1 MLSIS
6 GIANKYPTLVV
17 KTTRL
22 QAMIRRRTFL
32 QWMALVVCALSLIGV
47 APSHARQSVEDSPLS
62 KIGPAPDFTLT
73 NQDGKPFSLAALRGK
88 VVAVTF
94 IFTGCGNTCPLLT
107 AKMVSMQRSLGSD
120 FGPRVF
126 FAAITVDPLAD
137 TPEVLKRYASAH
149 GADLAGWAFLTG
161 TPAQISDV
169 AHRYGI
175 YYKKQPGDD
184 IDHTFLTSMIDPGG
198 TLRVQYLGVRFDAKE
213 FLRDIRSL
221 LREGK

>member
-1 MLSIS
+1 MTKATPSARVRGREVWRMSLSAAS
-6 GIANKYPTLVV
+6 LNTSRFVATAALTLVV
-17 KTTRL
+17 
-22 QAMIRRRTFL
+22 AA
-32 QWMALVVCALSLIGV
+32 WAAVALGRQVDN
-47 APSHARQSVEDSPLS
+47 HAPLS

-73 NQDGKPFSLAALRGK
+73 DQDGKPLSLVALRGK

-107 AKMVSMQRSLGSD
+107 AKMVSMQKSLGSD

-137 TPEVLKRYASAH
+137 TPEVLKRYAKAY
-149 GADLAGWAFLTG
+149 GADLGGWAFLTG

-175 YYKKQPGDD
+175 YYKKQTGDD
-184 IDHTFLTSMIDPGG
+184 IDHTFLTSVIDPGG
-198 TLRVQYLGVRFDAKE
+198 TLRVQYLGVRFDPKE

>member
-1 MLSIS
+1 VLAMVL
-6 GIANKYPTLVV
+6 AVWA
-17 KTTRL
+17 TTGLGR
-22 QAMIRRRTFL
+22 QDDN
-32 QWMALVVCALSLIGV
+32 
-47 APSHARQSVEDSPLS
+47 HAPLS
-62 KIGPAPDFTLT
+62 KIRPAPDFTLT
-73 NQDGKPFSLAALRGK
+73 DQDGKPLSLATLRGK

-107 AKMVSMQRSLGSD
+107 TKMVSMQKSLGAD

-137 TPEVLKRYASAH
+137 TPEVLKRYANAH
-149 GADLAGWAFLTG
+149 GANLGGWAFLTG

-175 YYKKQPGDD
+175 YYKRQPGDD
-184 IDHTFLTSMIDPGG
+184 IDHTFLTSVIDPGG
-198 TLRVQYLGVRFDAKE
+198 TLRVQYLGVRFDPEE
-213 FLRDIRSL
+213 FLQDIRSL

>member
-1 MLSIS
+1 LSTAVLQTS
-6 GIANKYPTLVV
+6 QFAFAVVFATVLAAWPTPG
-17 KTTRL
+17 
-22 QAMIRRRTFL
+22 
-32 QWMALVVCALSLIGV
+32 LSRQV
-47 APSHARQSVEDSPLS
+47 DDHAPLS

-73 NQDGKPFSLAALRGK
+73 DQDGKSLSLAALRGK
-88 VVAVTF
+88 VVVVTF
-94 IFTGCGNTCPLLT
+94 IFTGCGSTCPLLT

-137 TPEVLKRYASAH
+137 TPPVLKRYANAH
-149 GADLAGWAFLTG
+149 GANLAGWAFLTG
-161 TPAQISDV
+161 TPTQISDV

-175 YYKKQPGDD
+175 YYKRQPGDD
-184 IDHTFLTSMIDPGG
+184 IDHTFLTSVIDPGG
-198 TLRVQYLGVRFDAKE
+198 TLRVQYLGVRFDPQE

>member
-1 MLSIS
+1 MTKATPSARVRGREVWRMSLSAAS
-6 GIANKYPTLVV
+6 LNTSRFVATAALTLVV
-17 KTTRL
+17 
-22 QAMIRRRTFL
+22 AA
-32 QWMALVVCALSLIGV
+32 WAAVALGRQVDN
-47 APSHARQSVEDSPLS
+47 HAPLS

-73 NQDGKPFSLAALRGK
+73 DQDGKPLSLVALRGK

-107 AKMVSMQRSLGSD
+107 AKMVSMQKSLGSD

-137 TPEVLKRYASAH
+137 TPEVLKRYAKAY
-149 GADLAGWAFLTG
+149 GADLGGWAFLTG

-175 YYKKQPGDD
+175 YYKMQTGDD
-184 IDHTFLTSMIDPGG
+184 IDHTFLTSVIDPGG
-198 TLRVQYLGVRFDAKE
+198 TLRVQYLGVRFDPKE